1 MKRRN
6 VQRTTDLV
14 EVVEDVVDEVVVVG
28 TDVVGKERNGESVVD
43 RGNMRTK
50 NLRMVPIQRQ
60 RTNTSNLKMGIQRQ
74 RRKLRW
80 KTKNQLPLWKPD
92 YCCVVSFSC
101 DSVRDIMSV
110 DVTFFIFY

>member
-6 VQRTTDLV
+6 VRRTTDLV
-14 EVVEDVVDEVVVVG
+14 VAVEDEGEVEVVG
-28 TDVVGKERNGESVVD
+28 TDVVGKERNGENVVD
-43 RGNMRTK
+43 HGKMTK
-50 NLRMVPIQRQ
+50 NLKIQLIQRQ
-60 RTNTSNLKMGIQRQ
+60 RMNTSNSKMGIQRQ